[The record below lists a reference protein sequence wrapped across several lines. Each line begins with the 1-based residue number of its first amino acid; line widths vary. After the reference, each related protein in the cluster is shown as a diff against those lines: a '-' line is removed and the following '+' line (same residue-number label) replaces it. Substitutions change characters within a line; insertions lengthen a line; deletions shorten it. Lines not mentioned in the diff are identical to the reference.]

1 MYHTYVWPHW
11 HHVANTTEQFVCGG
25 SAAICKITLTTCLVF
40 FALYSLIFFHFR
52 VLDRTTVFRQLLSAR
67 KLARCVNILLY
78 KSVML
83 VVSYRER
90 KCAENCN
97 K

>member
-1 MYHTYVWPHW
+1 MENHLDHL
-11 HHVANTTEQFVCGG
+11 FSFLCF
-25 SAAICKITLTTCLVF
+25 IF
-40 FALYSLIFFHFR
+40 FEFFHFR
-52 VLDRTTVFRQLLSAR
+52 VVDRTTVFRQLLSAR